1 LYSLVSFSLP
11 SLSHLPCRPC
21 RIFTVNCIIMKYH
34 LFPVLG
40 IALIASSC
48 SSTKKTTTG
57 SDDGTLTINY
67 VQSNDVYEIAPLN
80 GGKDGGMARVATI
93 KKKYLAQNPNTYLV
107 MAGDFLSPSVYNSL
121 PYEGKPIRG
130 RQMVEVMNAAGTDIV
145 VFGNHE
151 FDIKE
156 AELQA
161 RINESS
167 FQWISSNSFH
177 KQGENISPF
186 EKNKQP
192 IPEYQIKTYTDA
204 DGTTVKIGYI
214 GVCIPFTKN
223 AYVAYTD
230 PLEAAKKL
238 VARIKDS
245 VDAIVAITHQ
255 AIGDDEK
262 LVKEV
267 PGISLVIGGH
277 EHDQR
282 FEKINGVIISKAMA
296 NARTAYVLKMT
307 INKNNGKVNVVPVL
321 ETINEN
327 VAADSATDRVVQKWV
342 SIANNSYAALG
353 FDPAKVVM
361 TNGEPLD
368 GRETEIRAHPTNLTQ
383 LIVNAMQF
391 VCKQSDV
398 VMMNAG
404 SIRVDDIL
412 QMPVSQ
418 YDILRTLPFG
428 GGVKETDMK
437 GGLLLQVL
445 EAGLRNFR
453 NGGYLLYNQ
462 DLVRNEASGKWML
475 KGTEIDPAKIYHVSL
490 TEFLLT
496 GGEANL
502 SFLKPDN
509 PRITKVY
516 EFKPDDVRGDI
527 RKMIL
532 YYLENV
538 GR

>member
-1 LYSLVSFSLP
+1 MKYLFSLF
-11 SLSHLPCRPC
+11 S
-21 RIFTVNCIIMKYH
+21 
-34 LFPVLG
+34 
-40 IALIASSC
+40 IALIATSC
-48 SSTKKTTTG
+48 SSTKKTTTSG
-57 SDDGTLTINY
+57 DDGKLTINY
-67 VQSNDVYEIAPLN
+67 VQINDVYEIAPLN

-121 PYEGKPIRG
+121 PYDGKPIRG
-130 RQMVEVMNAAGTDIV
+130 RQMVEVMNAAGTDIA

-156 AELQA
+156 AELQS
-161 RINESS
+161 RINESA

-177 KQGENISPF
+177 KQGEKIAPF

-192 IPEYQIKTYTDA
+192 IPEYLIMTYTDA

-214 GVCIPFTKN
+214 GTCLPFTKT

-230 PLEAAKKL
+230 PLEVAKKL
-238 VARIKDS
+238 VARIRDS

-255 AIGDDEK
+255 QISEDEK
-262 LVKEV
+262 LLKEV

-282 FEKINGVIISKAMA
+282 FEKIGGVIISKAMA
-296 NARTAYVLKMT
+296 NARSAYVLKMT
-307 INKNNGKVNVVPVL
+307 INKNNGKVSVVPVL

-327 VAADSATDRVVQKWV
+327 VVSDSATDRVVQKWV

-353 FDPAKVVM
+353 FDPNKVVM
-361 TNGEPLD
+361 TTGEPLD

-383 LIVNAMQF
+383 LIVNAMQY
-391 VCKQSDV
+391 VCRQSDV
-398 VMMNAG
+398 VLMNAG

-437 GGLLLQVL
+437 GSLLLQVL
-445 EAGLRNFR
+445 SAGLKNFR
-453 NGGYLLYNQ
+453 NGGFLHYNQ
-462 DLVRNEASGKWML
+462 DLVSDETSGKWML
-475 KGTEIDPAKIYHVSL
+475 KGSEIDPGKIYHVTL

-502 SFLKPDN
+502 GFLKNDN
-509 PRITKVY
+509 PGISKVY
-516 EFKPDDVRGDI
+516 EFKPNDVRGDI